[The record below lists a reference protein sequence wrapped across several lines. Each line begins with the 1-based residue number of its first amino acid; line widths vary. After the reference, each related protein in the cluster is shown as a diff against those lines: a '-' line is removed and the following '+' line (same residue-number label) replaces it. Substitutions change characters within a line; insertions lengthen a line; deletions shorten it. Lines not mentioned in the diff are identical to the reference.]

1 MRNCIVAAV
10 SGMVFILSGQVMAA
24 DIEAG
29 KRKAQEICSSCHGMD
44 GNSPVP
50 MFPKI
55 GGQPRTYIEK
65 AMKDYKSGER
75 KDPVMAGMTAALS
88 MEDIENL
95 AFYYSTQSG
104 LIVKRYIAPHHSIYR
119 NLRRNVL

>member
-1 MRNCIVAAV
+1 MKSYLVAAV
-10 SGMVFILSGQVMAA
+10 SGLIFLLSGQVIAA

-29 KRKAQEICSSCHGMD
+29 KKKAEEICSSCHGLD

-65 AMKDYKSGER
+65 VLKDYKSGAR
-75 KDPVMAGMTAALS
+75 KDPVMAGMAATLS
-88 MEDIENL
+88 ADDIDNL
-95 AFYYSTQSG
+95 AFYYSSQSG
-104 LIVKRYIAPHHSIYR
+104 LQVKR
-119 NLRRNVL
+119 

>member
-1 MRNCIVAAV
+1 MKSYFVAAA
-10 SGMVFILSGQVMAA
+10 SGLIFLLSGQVIAA

-29 KRKAQEICSSCHGMD
+29 KKKAEEICSSCHGLD

-65 AMKDYKSGER
+65 VLKDYKSGAR
-75 KDPVMAGMTAALS
+75 KDPVMAGMAAALS
-88 MEDIENL
+88 AEDIDNL
-95 AFYYSTQSG
+95 AFYYSSQSG
-104 LIVKRYIAPHHSIYR
+104 LQVKR
-119 NLRRNVL
+119 

>member
-1 MRNCIVAAV
+1 MKSYLVVAV
-10 SGMVFILSGQVMAA
+10 SGLIFFLSGQVSAA

-29 KRKAQEICSSCHGMD
+29 KKKAEEICSSCHGLD

-65 AMKDYKSGER
+65 VLKDYKSGVR
-75 KDPVMAGMTAALS
+75 KDPVMAGMAAALS
-88 MEDIENL
+88 AEDIDNL
-95 AFYYSTQSG
+95 AFYYSSQSG
-104 LIVKRYIAPHHSIYR
+104 LQVKR
-119 NLRRNVL
+119 

>member
-1 MRNCIVAAV
+1 MKSYFVAAA
-10 SGMVFILSGQVMAA
+10 SGLIFLLSGQVIAA

-29 KRKAQEICSSCHGMD
+29 KKKAEEICSSCHGLD

-65 AMKDYKSGER
+65 VLKDYKSGER
-75 KDPVMAGMTAALS
+75 KDPVMAGMAAALS
-88 MEDIENL
+88 AEDIDNL
-95 AFYYSTQSG
+95 AFYYSSQSG
-104 LIVKRYIAPHHSIYR
+104 LQVKR
-119 NLRRNVL
+119 